1 MSWLAYII
9 FGLIAGAIAKALRP
23 GADPSGW
30 LVTILIGILGSVVGK
45 FIADKIGI
53 SVADSFWSPMNWI
66 VSIAG
71 AVLLLFI
78 YSKFIAKK
86 IIRKYLTYKKS
97 VSKNF

>member
-1 MSWLAYII
+1 
-9 FGLIAGAIAKALRP
+9 
-23 GADPSGW
+23 

-86 IIRKYLTYKKS
+86 
-97 VSKNF
+97 